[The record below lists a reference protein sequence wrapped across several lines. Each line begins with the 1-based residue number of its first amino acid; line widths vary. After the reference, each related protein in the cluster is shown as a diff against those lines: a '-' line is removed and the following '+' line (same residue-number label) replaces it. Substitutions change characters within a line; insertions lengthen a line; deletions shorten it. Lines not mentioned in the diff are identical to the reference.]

1 MRLRKGTKVRFV
13 LWLSLTVACAGV
25 SLWQGE
31 LRAQPEGTPP
41 AVAPPAVA
49 EERPAENV
57 VADKAGENVTEAPVG
72 EEELPPKKKGR
83 SLGEM
88 LWNGGE
94 PVGLSF
100 YGVLAIFSMAALT
113 VALERL
119 VNLRRGNVAPPKFVK
134 SLRELLIHQDG
145 TAESFRRVCET
156 SDSPISRIL
165 RAALLRS
172 GRPLVEVEKAM
183 EDALARELATLRA
196 RNRPLS
202 VLANVAPLVGLL
214 GTVVGMI
221 MSFLT
226 ASEEGLGQGEKL
238 AEGISLALLTT
249 AGGLMIAIPSVLTLA
264 WLSARVERYMREID
278 ECLMET
284 MPSFSRME
292 GSRGLVA
299 SNGDSHASLRDEP
312 AVAAGKEG

>member
-1 MRLRKGTKVRFV
+1 V
-13 LWLSLTVACAGV
+13 CAAAI
-25 SLWQGE
+25 WHAE
-31 LRAQPEGTPP
+31 LRAQPEVTPP
-41 AVAPPAVA
+41 VATAPVAPG
-49 EERPAENV
+49 EKPAENV
-57 VADKAGENVTEAPVG
+57 VLDKTGESVTEAPAG
-72 EEELPPKKKGR
+72 EEQLPAKKKSR

-100 YGVLAIFSMAALT
+100 YGVLALFSVAALT
-113 VALERL
+113 VGLERL
-119 VNLRRGNVAPPKFVK
+119 VNLRRGTVAPPKFVK
-134 SLRELLIHQDG
+134 ALRELLIHQDG

-183 EDALARELATLRA
+183 EDALAREQATLRA

-226 ASEEGLGQGEKL
+226 ASTEGLGQGEKL

-249 AGGLMIAIPSVLTLA
+249 AGGLMIAIPSVLMLA

-284 MPSFSRME
+284 MPSFGRME
-292 GSRGLVA
+292 GTRGLVA
-299 SNGDSHASLRDEP
+299 SNGDSHTSLRDEP
-312 AVAAGKEG
+312 VAAGKEG